1 MSVRIT
7 TREQAVLYDSV
18 NGIAFGPVFD
28 SQLEASDFVEW
39 LPKDARIYTSA
50 DLVELYVDFQER
62 DGDLSDTA
70 RLGAGA

>member
-39 LPKDARIYTSA
+39 LPLDARTYTSA
-50 DLVELYVDFQER
+50 DLSELLALFRER
-62 DGDLSDTA
+62 DGDRTDKEMF
-70 RLGAGA
+70 G